1 MSLVVVSIVILLTAA
16 GYLSAISLSLI
27 LVSRSALEERAAAM
41 GRSDGVAWLLTH
53 QDAVRLSVSLVRTG
67 CRVAVFAFVLIRV
80 VGGTGEDVTLEAK
93 HLAIAGLITVF
104 VLWFVTVVLASA
116 LARHTAAGLIA
127 HALPL
132 IRLLGTVLMPVTRLF
147 AFVDE
152 AVRRLSG
159 ANLREEDDEVQAD
172 LLRRIEDDEREGR
185 IDQKAAEML
194 ENLVEF
200 NTTFVSEVMTPRTRI
215 DGLQYTDELN
225 DIRDFIAHVGHSRIP
240 VYRENLDNVIG
251 ILYVKDL
258 IPYLGVDPPRFR
270 LEPILRQPI
279 IVPET
284 KPVSDL
290 LRDFQRGEVHM
301 AVVIDEY
308 GGTAGLV
315 TIEDVLEEIVGEI
328 QDEHDTEDLEEPSI
342 ETIDEHASVVAGNF
356 RIDELNE
363 RLGLDLPADD
373 YDTVAGF
380 MLATLGRVPATGESF
395 NTEHARFTTLAASPT
410 QIERVRIELLRE
422 GSTCEVAGV
431 QTDDGEAP

>member
-1 MSLVVVSIVILLTAA
+1 MSLVLLAIVLLLTAA
-16 GYLSAISLSLI
+16 GYLSALSLSLI
-27 LVSRSALEERAAAM
+27 LVSRSALEERAAAL
-41 GRSDGVAWLLTH
+41 GRSESVIWLLAH
-53 QDAVRLSVSLVRTG
+53 QDAARLAVSLVRTG
-67 CRVAVFAFVLIRV
+67 CRVAVFAFVLV
-80 VGGTGEDVTLEAK
+80 HLAGGTGEGVILEPV
-93 HLAIAGLITVF
+93 HLVLAGLITICL
-104 VLWFVTVVLASA
+104 LWLVTVVLASA
-116 LARHTAAGLIA
+116 LARHAAAGLLA
-127 HALPL
+127 HGLPI
-132 IRLLGTVLMPVTRLF
+132 IRLLGLMFMPLTRLF

-159 ANLREEDDEVQAD
+159 ANLREEEDEVQAD

-185 IDQKAAEML
+185 IDQQAAELL
-194 ENLVEF
+194 ENIVEF
-200 NTTFVSEVMTPRTRI
+200 NSTFVSEVMTPRTRI
-215 DGLQYTDELN
+215 DGLEYTDELN

-240 VYRENLDNVIG
+240 VYRGNLDSVIG

-258 IPYLGVDPPRFR
+258 IPYLGVNPPRFR

-279 IVPET
+279 IIPET

-290 LRDFQRGEVHM
+290 LKDFQRGEVHM

-328 QDEHDTEDLEEPSI
+328 QDEHDTEDLEDPSI

-363 RLGLDLPADD
+363 RLGLELPEDD

-380 MLATLGRVPATGESF
+380 VLATLGRVPTAGESF
-395 NTEHARFTTLAASPT
+395 DTEHARFTTLAASPT
-410 QIERVRIELLRE
+410 QIERVRVELLH
-422 GSTCEVAGV
+422 AGNN
-431 QTDDGEAP
+431 GEAVPSQAEEQ